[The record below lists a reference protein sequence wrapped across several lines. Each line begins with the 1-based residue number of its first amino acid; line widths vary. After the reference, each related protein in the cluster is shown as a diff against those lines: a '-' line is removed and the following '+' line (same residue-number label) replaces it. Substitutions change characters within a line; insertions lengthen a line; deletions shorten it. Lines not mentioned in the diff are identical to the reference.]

1 MRNLQNGKHFE
12 EFYRTHSPKIY
23 AYALRMLKK
32 PEDALDIVQETF
44 LMATLV
50 ITYNGPLADHLN
62 EVYLTA
68 WTVPTY
74 V

>member
-1 MRNLQNGKHFE
+1 MHKRKERRHLCE
-12 EFYRTHSPKIY
+12 IY
-23 AYALRMLKK
+23 KTESTYALRMLKK